1 LTSDANAKIRA
12 RPIAQDGNRQA
23 GVAREQAGEP
33 GTRRSNLIAH
43 SFQKE
48 RNLEM
53 PAMPPMKDLWHHL
66 APLAGSFHYFFAFI
80 IGAAA
85 VAVRKYA
92 QRIRENRAAMWPSAD
107 GQVQTAT
114 VKKQQQGCWVEVAYR
129 YYAQQEYRYGT
140 YRRHF
145 ARKTAAEAFA
155 EAIRGRNVQV
165 RYRDDKP
172 SESILLE
179 QDLQMTGV
187 LQTG

>member
-1 LTSDANAKIRA
+1 
-12 RPIAQDGNRQA
+12 
-23 GVAREQAGEP
+23 
-33 GTRRSNLIAH
+33 
-43 SFQKE
+43 
-48 RNLEM
+48 
-53 PAMPPMKDLWHHL
+53 MKDLWHHL
-66 APLAGSFHYFFAFI
+66 APFAGTFHYFIAAI

-85 VAVRKYA
+85 VAVRKYI

-114 VKKQQQGCWVEVAYR
+114 VKKSQYR
-129 YYAQQEYRYGT
+129 YYAQQEYRYGK

-145 ARKTAAEAFA
+145 ARKAAAQAFA
-155 EAIRGRNVQV
+155 DAIRGRSLQV
-165 RYRDDKP
+165 RFRDDKP